1 MNIKAIARATG
12 VSSATVSRVINNSG
26 VVKEETRQKV
36 LEVIKEYNYV
46 PSAVA
51 RSLSTQDTSTIGVII
66 PDIENPFFSSV
77 IKGISEVA
85 EKNNYNIQFFG
96 TNETPATEHSFLKTV
111 QSQRLKGVIITPIS
125 EFDME
130 TKEYLMRLDSIGIP
144 VVLVD
149 RDIKD
154 TNFDGVF
161 VDNVQSAY
169 QGVVVLIKAGHK
181 RIAIISGPETSKP
194 GKERLAGYKK
204 AMNDYKLE
212 IPADYIAHGDFKAAK
227 AYTLTQELLSLPN
240 PPTAIFT
247 SNNLTTLGC
256 LKYLTEKRV
265 RIGKDLAVM
274 GFDDIDILRMID
286 YRLSVIDRDAKM
298 QGQEAMNILLHR
310 LESPNHQTG
319 SKRIILPHNVILR
332 GSERIDEDRLVK

>member
-1 MNIKAIARATG
+1 MNIKVIARATG

-26 VVKEETRQKV
+26 FVKDETRQKV
-36 LEVIKEYNYV
+36 LDVIKEYNYV

-77 IKGISEVA
+77 IRGISDVA
-85 EKNNYNIQFFG
+85 EKNNYNILFFG
-96 TNETPATEHSFLKTV
+96 TNETAATEHAFLKTV

-130 TKEYLMRLDSIGIP
+130 TRDYLTRLDSIGIP
-144 VVLVD
+144 VVLLD

-161 VDNVQSAY
+161 LDNIQSAY
-169 QGVVVLIKAGHK
+169 EGVESLIKAGHK
-181 RIAIISGPETSKP
+181 KIAIITGPNTSKP
-194 GKERLAGYKK
+194 GKERLLGYKK
-204 AMNDYKLE
+204 VMKAYKLD
-212 IPADYIAHGDFKAAK
+212 IPAEYIAQGDFKVAK
-227 AYTLTQELLSLPN
+227 AYNKTEELMALPN

-256 LKYLTEKRV
+256 LKYLTEHKIK
-265 RIGKDLAVM
+265 IGKDISIM
-274 GFDDIDILRMID
+274 SFDDIEILKMID
-286 YRLSVIDRDAKM
+286 FKLSVIDRDAKM
-298 QGQEAMNILLHR
+298 QGQEAMNILIHR
-310 LESPNHQTG
+310 LESKDHSIG
-319 SKRIILPHNVILR
+319 SKRVILPHNVILR
-332 GSERIDEDRLVK
+332 GSEKIDVDNHN

>member
-1 MNIKAIARATG
+1 MNIKVIANATG

-26 VVKEETRQKV
+26 YVKDETRQRVLKV
-36 LEVIKEYNYV
+36 INEYNYI

-51 RSLSTQDTSTIGVII
+51 RSLSTQDTLTIGVII

-77 IKGISEVA
+77 IRGISDVA
-85 EKNNYNIQFFG
+85 EKNNYNILFFG
-96 TNETPATEHSFLKTV
+96 TNETATIEHSFLKIV

-130 TKEYLMRLDSIGIP
+130 TRDYLMRLDSTGIP

-161 VDNVQSAY
+161 LDNVQSAY
-169 QGVVVLIKAGHK
+169 EGVEALILAGHK
-181 RIAIISGPETSKP
+181 RIAIITGPNTSKP
-194 GKERLAGYKK
+194 GKERLLGYKK
-204 AMNDYKLE
+204 AMKAYKLVVPSE
-212 IPADYIAHGDFKAAK
+212 YIAQGDFKAAK
-227 AYTLTQELLSLPN
+227 AYKMTEELLALPN
-240 PPTAIFT
+240 PPTAIFA

-256 LKYLTEKRV
+256 LKYLTEKKLQV
-265 RIGKDLAVM
+265 GKDVSIM
-274 GFDDIDILRMID
+274 SFDDIETLKMID
-286 YRLSVIDRDAKM
+286 FKLSVIDRDAKM

-310 LESPNHQTG
+310 LENPKHPIG
-319 SKRIILPHNVILR
+319 SKRIILPHNIILR
-332 GSERIDEDRLVK
+332 GSERIDEDKLL

>member
-1 MNIKAIARATG
+1 MNIKVIANATG

-26 VVKEETRQKV
+26 YVKDETRQRVLKV
-36 LEVIKEYNYV
+36 IDEYNYI

-51 RSLSTQDTSTIGVII
+51 RSLSIQDTSTIGVII

-77 IKGISEVA
+77 IRGISDVA
-85 EKNNYNIQFFG
+85 EKNNYNILFFG
-96 TNETPATEHSFLKTV
+96 TNETATTEHSFLKTV

-130 TKEYLMRLDSIGIP
+130 TRDYLKRLDSTGIP

-161 VDNVQSAY
+161 LDNVQSSY
-169 QGVVVLIKAGHK
+169 EGVQTLIQAGHK
-181 RIAIISGPETSKP
+181 RIAIITGPNTSKP
-194 GKERLAGYKK
+194 GKERLLGYKK
-204 AMNDYKLE
+204 VMKAYKLD
-212 IPADYIAHGDFKAAK
+212 IPPEYIAQGDFKAAK
-227 AYTLTQELLSLPN
+227 AYSKTQELLALPN
-240 PPTAIFT
+240 PPTAIFA

-256 LKYLTEKRV
+256 LKYLTENKLQ
-265 RIGKDLAVM
+265 IGKDISIM
-274 GFDDIDILRMID
+274 SFDDIETLRMID
-286 YRLSVIDRDAKM
+286 FKLSVIDRDAKM

-310 LESPNHQTG
+310 LEYPSHTIG
-319 SKRIILPHNVILR
+319 SQRIILPHNIILR
-332 GSERIDEDRLVK
+332 GSERIDQDKLS